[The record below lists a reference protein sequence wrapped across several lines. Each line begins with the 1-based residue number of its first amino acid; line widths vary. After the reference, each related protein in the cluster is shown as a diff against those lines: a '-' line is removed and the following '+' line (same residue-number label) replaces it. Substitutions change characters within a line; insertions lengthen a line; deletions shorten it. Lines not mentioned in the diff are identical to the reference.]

1 MTLWDRI
8 TAYQPGDETE
18 AADKASFLQFLAAFG
33 DKVYQRENLVGHVTA
48 TAWIA
53 NKAHDKVLMCFHNI
67 YQAWALP
74 GGHADGNSNLVQV
87 VLKEVSEETG
97 LTNLKINEELMNLSV
112 LCVKRH
118 LKKGKIVPAHLHYDV
133 QYLVEADESERVT
146 VAPEE
151 NSGLRWVN
159 VEDVIV
165 FSGEEHLIPTY
176 QRIIKKL
183 RGM

>member
-67 YQAWALP
+67 YQAL
-74 GGHADGNSNLVQV
+74 
-87 VLKEVSEETG
+87 G
-97 LTNLKINEELMNLSV
+97 LCREAMLTEIQIWCKWF
-112 LCVKRH
+112 
-118 LKKGKIVPAHLHYDV
+118 LKK
-133 QYLVEADESERVT
+133 LV
-146 VAPEE
+146 
-151 NSGLRWVN
+151 
-159 VEDVIV
+159 
-165 FSGEEHLIPTY
+165 
-176 QRIIKKL
+176 KKL
-183 RGM
+183 V